1 MNENTNV
8 KSLASQRIAFK
19 HRAVISHLSKFED
32 VDDVEEYIEM
42 FGEDEL
48 PLGCVM
54 PRTYKALRER
64 IATDVESTE
73 EKAEFYI
80 SMLLE
85 CDGYRISKFSGMNG
99 AVQVYKNMVM
109 ELSKYKRLH
118 VALWRTVHLGG
129 KSSDSYT
136 AHIVD
141 ETASWSLL
149 IDGLCKVK
157 YADAWRL
164 LDGYDLHTSGRIT
177 EQNYASVD
185 NFLC

>member
-19 HRAVISHLSKFED
+19 HQAVISHLSKFED

-54 PRTYKALRER
+54 PRTYKAIREQ
-64 IATDVESTE
+64 IVADVESTE

-80 SMLLE
+80 SILSE
-85 CDGYRISKFSGMNG
+85 CECYSIPKFSGLSA
-99 AVQVYKNMVM
+99 AVQVYKNLAM
-109 ELSKYKRLH
+109 ELSKRGRLH
-118 VALWRTVHLGG
+118 IALWRTVHLGG
-129 KSSDSYT
+129 KFSDSYT
-136 AHIVD
+136 AYIVD
-141 ETASWSLL
+141 ETAAWSSL

-164 LDGYDLHTSGRIT
+164 LDGYDLHTSGRIA
-177 EQNYASVD
+177 NYTATITIMD
-185 NFLC
+185 